1 MLSSG
6 INKAIRSYTSS
17 SVLLSGSGPYLYTSQ
32 GGAQLCCDGAGFLY
46 LSYTG
51 TNYCKI
57 NPVTGVTDLGLAT
70 AYNVNSISVTKDGV
84 VFFASGTSVY
94 AVGGTYGSTPVLLF
108 SPNGGSGV
116 WLQTLAVNSTGT
128 AVYCYDAAPS
138 GSRYLCKYTAWS
150 GGSATRTVI
159 STVDAGSFQ
168 YGAIA
173 LTDGGMVATGY
184 GALTAAP
191 AYLQWCGPISALDGT
206 YIPSSPGV
214 PMSYGLAIDSDMSPI
229 YVCGGDRYS
238 NPPNNVAATLLRFLP
253 GVRSSG
259 ISIPITAWGPYGLAI
274 HPYTRA
280 IYVVAVGLTSR
291 TDYNVYVITL
301 TPQY

>member
-6 INKAIRSYTSS
+6 INKTISSYTSS
-17 SVLLSGSGPYLYTSQ
+17 SVLLSGGPYLYQSQ
-32 GGAQLCCDGAGFLY
+32 GGTQLCCDGAGFLY

-51 TNYCKI
+51 SNYFKI
-57 NPVTGVTDLGLAT
+57 NPVTGTTIDGLAT
-70 AYNVNSISVTKDGV
+70 AYTVNSISVTKDGV

-128 AVYCYDAAPS
+128 AVYCYDATF

-159 STVDAGSFQ
+159 STNDAGTYQ
-168 YGAIA
+168 YGTIA

-184 GALTAAP
+184 GGLTGAP
-191 AYLQWCGPISALDGT
+191 AYLQWCGPISALDNT
-206 YIPSSPGV
+206 YIPSNPGI
-214 PMSYGLAIDSDMSPI
+214 PISYGLAIDSDMSPI
-229 YVCGGDRYS
+229 YVCGGARTTQ
-238 NPPNNVAATLLRFLP
+238 PPNNVAATLLRFLP

-280 IYVVAVGLTSR
+280 IYVLAVGLTSR
-291 TDYNVYVITL
+291 TSFNLYVITL

>member
-6 INKAIRSYTSS
+6 INKTIRSYTSS
-17 SVLLSGSGPYLYTSQ
+17 YVTSSSAPYLGFSQ
-32 GGAQLCCDGAGFLY
+32 GGNQLCCDGAGFLY

-51 TNYCKI
+51 SNYYKI
-57 NPVTGVTDLGLAT
+57 NPVTGTTTAGLAT
-70 AYNVNSISVTKDGV
+70 AYTVNAISVTPAGV

-116 WLQTLAVNSTGT
+116 YFQALAVDSTGT

-150 GGSATRTVI
+150 GGTATRTVI
-159 STVDAGSFQ
+159 STADAGSNG
-168 YGAIA
+168 YGSIA
-173 LTDGGMVATGY
+173 VTDGGMVATGS
-184 GALTAAP
+184 GALYDPIVATW
-191 AYLQWCGPISALDGT
+191 YGPISALDQT
-206 YIPSSPGV
+206 YIMLSGAAQY
-214 PMSYGLAIDSDMSPI
+214 SYGGVALDSDMSLV
-229 YVCGGDRYS
+229 YVCGGSKYAS
-238 NPPNNVAATLLRFLP
+238 PPNNAAASLLRFVA

-259 ISIPITAWGPYGLAI
+259 ISIPITAWSPYGIAI

-280 IYVVAVGLTSR
+280 IYVISLGLATRDDSKL
-291 TDYNVYVITL
+291 YIITL

>member
-6 INKAIRSYTSS
+6 INKTIRSYTSS
-17 SVLLSGSGPYLYTSQ
+17 WVTLSTGPYLYGWQSGT
-32 GGAQLCCDGAGFLY
+32 QLCCDGAGFLY

-51 TNYCKI
+51 SNYYKI
-57 NPVTGVTDLGLAT
+57 NPVTGTTVVGLAT
-70 AYNVNSISVTKDGV
+70 AYTVNAISVTKDGV

-116 WLQTLAVNSTGT
+116 YFQALAVDSTGT

-159 STVDAGSFQ
+159 STNDAGSSG
-168 YGAIA
+168 YGSIA
-173 LTDGGMVATGY
+173 VTDGGMVATGS
-184 GALTAAP
+184 GAL
-191 AYLQWCGPISALDGT
+191 YEQIVSSWYGPIGALDGT
-206 YIPSSPGV
+206 YIMLSPYA
-214 PMSYGLAIDSDMSPI
+214 PYSYGGVALDSDMSLV
-229 YVCGGDRYS
+229 YVCGSTKYAS
-238 NPPNNVAATLLRFLP
+238 PANNGAASLLRFVA
-253 GVRSSG
+253 GVRSTG
-259 ISIPITAWGPYGLAI
+259 NSIPITAWAPYGVAI

-280 IYVVAVGLTSR
+280 IYVIACGQTSISS
-291 TDYNVYVITL
+291 NQLFLFTL

>member
-6 INKAIRSYTSS
+6 INKTIRSYTSS
-17 SVLLSGSGPYLYTSQ
+17 SVLLSGNGPYLYSSQ
-32 GGAQLCCDGAGFLY
+32 GSTQLCCDGAGFLY

-51 TNYCKI
+51 SNYFKI
-57 NPVTGVTDLGLAT
+57 NPVTGVSDFGLAT
-70 AYNVNSISVTKDGV
+70 TYTVNSISVTKDGV

-159 STVDAGSFQ
+159 STADAGTNQ

-184 GALTAAP
+184 GGLTAAP
-191 AYLQWCGPISALDGT
+191 AYLQWCGPISTLDST
-206 YIPSSPGV
+206 YIASSPGI

-238 NPPNNVAATLLRFLP
+238 SPPNNVAATLLRFLP

-259 ISIPITAWGPYGLAI
+259 ISIPITAWGAYGVAV

-280 IYVVAVGLTSR
+280 IYVLAVGLTSR
-291 TDYNVYVITL
+291 TSTSVYAITL

>member
-6 INKAIRSYTSS
+6 INKTIRSYTSS
-17 SVLLSGSGPYLYTSQ
+17 LVALSTGPYLYGFQSGT
-32 GGAQLCCDGAGFLY
+32 QLCCDGAGFLY

-57 NPVTGVTDLGLAT
+57 NPVTGTTVVGLAT
-70 AYNVNSISVTKDGV
+70 AYTVNAISVTKDGV

-116 WLQTLAVNSTGT
+116 YFQALAVDSKGT

-150 GGSATRTVI
+150 GGTATRTVI
-159 STVDAGSFQ
+159 STADAGSNG
-168 YGAIA
+168 YGSIA
-173 LTDGGMVATGY
+173 VTDGGMVATGA
-184 GALTAAP
+184 GALYEQIVATW
-191 AYLQWCGPISALDGT
+191 YGPIGALDGT
-206 YIPSSPGV
+206 NITSYPSV
-214 PMSYGLAIDSDMSPI
+214 QYSYGGVALDSDMSLV
-229 YVCGGDRYS
+229 YVCGS
-238 NPPNNVAATLLRFLP
+238 TKIASPANNGAASLLRFVA
-253 GVRSSG
+253 GVSSTG
-259 ISIPITAWGPYGLAI
+259 NSIPITAWAPYGVAI

-280 IYVVAVGLTSR
+280 IYVVSSGQTSLTNQL
-291 TDYNVYVITL
+291 YLFTL